1 MRFAKIARIE
11 DFMPDSVDWG
21 NVIGT
26 GYLERV
32 RNEIANAENDAM
44 EYMARQAAKEIRAG
58 GRAAER
64 AIVGRANNNLVG
76 SAISA
81 GGRIALAGADAGWFG
96 GGSPTDPGTF
106 GDGLGTGHVDY
117 SWNADPLNYEPGSIS
132 SPGWSWSDL

>member
-1 MRFAKIARIE
+1 MRFAKIGRIE

-58 GRAAER
+58 GRDAER
-64 AIVGRANNNLVG
+64 AIVSRANNNLVG

-81 GGRIALAGADAGWFG
+81 GGRIALAGADAGWFSG
-96 GGSPTDPGTF
+96 GGGTETTIGL
-106 GDGLGTGHVDY
+106 GDGFNIGNGQ
-117 SWNADPLNYEPGSIS
+117 AGIDPIDLDSYLTS
-132 SPGWSWSDL
+132 SPFASITA